1 MKKSSSTWGCNEGG
15 FTLLEIL
22 IAIFLL
28 AFITI
33 LVVDTTQNA
42 FNTME
47 RTGEFNE
54 NNLRIETTFARFEW
68 DITQIYSPLYHSTQM
83 DVRRNLGLI
92 DPNSLGN
99 QGANGAESSE
109 NEGQQ
114 PPPPVNPAL
123 QAYYQQM
130 LSRFERNERFIT
142 VSQEG
147 LPIPRIYAPEKSTLE
162 FFTSSNRRKRENI
175 PQSHYG
181 WVQYGLVD
189 QDVNSENKV
198 NPEMP
203 TTVKSLVRC
212 FDAVDPY
219 APERSINLKQGSDA
233 AKVKCGT
240 LLQNVD
246 SLEFQFWDYKRR
258 KWETNLRTVTDGE
271 KLLRGVKILITWW
284 DSTGKRSA
292 ERVFRPHW
300 PAVAPQDP
308 VANQNRN
315 QNNGNNG
322 STASDAS
329 SGQPGEDEE

>member
-1 MKKSSSTWGCNEGG
+1 MNKSNSTWGCNERG

-54 NNLRIETTFARFEW
+54 NNLRIETTFSRFEW
-68 DITQIYSPLYHSTQM
+68 DIAQIYSPLYFSAPM
-83 DVRRNLGLI
+83 DIRRNLGLV

-99 QGANGAESSE
+99 QGGDGSSE
-109 NEGQQ
+109 SEGQPPQQ
-114 PPPPVNPAL
+114 PPQVNPAL

-142 VSQEG
+142 VSREG
-147 LPIPRIYAPEKSTLE
+147 LPIPRIYSPEKSTLE

-175 PQSHYG
+175 PQSNFG
-181 WVQYGLVD
+181 WVRYALAQ

-198 NPEMP
+198 HPDMP
-203 TTVKSLVRC
+203 TSVKNLVRY
-212 FDAVDPY
+212 FSASDPY
-219 APERSINLKQGSDA
+219 SPDRFDLSSASATIKGGI
-233 AKVKCGT
+233 V
-240 LLQNVD
+240 LQNVE
-246 SLEFQFWDYKRR
+246 SLEFQFWDYKRK
-258 KWETNLRTVTDGE
+258 KWETNLRAVTDGE
-271 KLLRGVKILITWW
+271 RILRGVKVLISWW

-300 PAVAPQDP
+300 PTVTPQDP
-308 VANQNRN
+308 VANQNR
-315 QNNGNNG
+315 GNAQGGTNTG
-322 STASDAS
+322 SAQGGSPD
-329 SGQPGEDEE
+329 GQGEDDE

>member
-1 MKKSSSTWGCNEGG
+1 MNKSSSTWGCDERG

-22 IAIFLL
+22 IAIVLL

-68 DITQIYSPLYHSTQM
+68 DLLQIYSPLYFSTAM
-83 DVRRNLGLI
+83 DVRRNLGLV

-99 QGANGAESSE
+99 QGADSNDTAEGSPP
-109 NEGQQ
+109 QQ
-114 PPPPVNPAL
+114 PPVQVNPAL

-147 LPIPRIYAPEKSTLE
+147 LPIPRIYSPDKSTLE

-175 PQSHYG
+175 PQSNFG
-181 WVQYGLVD
+181 WVRYTLAPQE
-189 QDVNSENKV
+189 VNSENKV

-203 TTVKSLVRC
+203 STVKNLVRY
-212 FDAVDPY
+212 FSSADPY
-219 APERSINLKQGSDA
+219 APERFDLTSANSDI
-233 AKVKCGT
+233 KGGVV
-240 LLQNVD
+240 LQNVE
-246 SLEFQFWDYKRR
+246 SLEFQFWDYKRK
-258 KWETNLRTVTDGE
+258 KWETSLRSVTDGE
-271 KLLRGVKILITWW
+271 KILRGVKILITWW
-284 DSTGKRSA
+284 DSTGKRST

-300 PAVAPQDP
+300 PMVVPQDP
-308 VANQNRN
+308 INNQNRGTQPPAN
-315 QNNGNNG
+315 TGNTNGG
-322 STASDAS
+322 ETAND
-329 SGQPGEDEE
+329 GEEEDE

>member
-1 MKKSSSTWGCNEGG
+1 MKRSSSTWGCDERG

-54 NNLRIETTFARFEW
+54 NNLRIETTFARLEW
-68 DITQIYSPLYHSTQM
+68 DIAQVYSPLYFSTQM
-83 DVRRNLGLI
+83 DIRRNLGLV

-99 QGANGAESSE
+99 QGGEGKDKS
-109 NEGQQ
+109 EGQK
-114 PPPPVNPAL
+114 PPPQVNPAL

-130 LSRFERNERFIT
+130 LSRFERNDRFIT

-147 LPIPRIYAPEKSTLE
+147 LPIPRIYAPDKTTLE

-175 PQSHYG
+175 PQSNFG
-181 WVQYGLVD
+181 WVRYALANQE
-189 QDVNSENKV
+189 VNSENKV
-198 NPEMP
+198 HPDMP
-203 TTVKSLVRC
+203 TTVKNLVRY
-212 FDAVDPY
+212 FSAADPY
-219 APERSINLKQGSDA
+219 SPDRFDLTSASTTIKGG
-233 AKVKCGT
+233 VV
-240 LLQNVD
+240 LQNVD
-246 SLEFQFWDYKRR
+246 SLEFQFWDYKRK
-258 KWETNLRTVTDGE
+258 KWETNLRAVTDGE
-271 KLLRGVKILITWW
+271 KILRGLKVIVTWW
-284 DSTGKRSA
+284 DSTGKRTA

-308 VANQNRN
+308 VATQNPNR
-315 QNNGNNG
+315 
-322 STASDAS
+322 S
-329 SGQPGEDEE
+329 QPGNTGNTGGGGETDKPEEDEE